1 MLAAA
6 TKLYVSAD
14 VSCLLLATMLR
25 FLELYL
31 FAAAI
36 SISALFRDEA
46 TEAALLW
53 PRVRLPFWDKI

>member
-1 MLAAA
+1 MMLAAA

-14 VSCLLLATMLR
+14 VSCLLLPPATMLR

-53 PRVRLPFWDKI
+53 PRVRLPF